1 MSDKKHIDHRQST
14 GTFQEGEHD
23 DLRHTEDGVNA
34 LAAERATEAKK
45 HKHPHERP
53 PGSPPA

>member
-1 MSDKKHIDHRQST
+1 MSNKEVDPRQST

-23 DLRHTEDGVNA
+23 DLRTTEDGVNA

-45 HKHPHERP
+45 HKHHEGP
-53 PGSPPA
+53 PVKHPT